1 MNAFKRGTLQPS
13 RTGASHGPA
22 TRITVYHEILRQIDE
37 PTQGLQ
43 IASLQTGIPMT
54 RTAHRRYANR
64 TQTPFAKSVPATCP
78 QPHVDGKAT
87 LRHNRLMLAMALAVG
102 LAVFQPAEASH
113 AAPAEASHAAP
124 AEASHAA
131 MERVPIVL
139 IGPGCDTHENELSRA
154 LLTLQGVNAAHF
166 HRIADHV
173 LVDITVGIIMP
184 EELVHHLNTAATS
197 WQCRAEIMQSC
208 ITADPAPHTRI
219 NAP

>member
-1 MNAFKRGTLQPS
+1 MNAFKRGTLRPS
-13 RTGASHGPA
+13 RTGASHGP
-22 TRITVYHEILRQIDE
+22 TTCLTVYHEILRQIDE

-64 TQTPFAKSVPATCP
+64 MQMPFAKSVPATCP
-78 QPHVDGKAT
+78 QPHVDGKAS
-87 LRHNRLMLAMALAVG
+87 LRHNRLMLAMALTVG

-113 AAPAEASHAAP
+113 AA
-124 AEASHAA
+124 
-131 MERVPIVL
+131 MERVPVVL

-166 HRIADHV
+166 HRVPEHV
-173 LVDITVGIIMP
+173 LVDITVGIIVP

-208 ITADPAPHTRI
+208 ITAAPVPRTGI

>member
-1 MNAFKRGTLQPS
+1 
-13 RTGASHGPA
+13 
-22 TRITVYHEILRQIDE
+22 
-37 PTQGLQ
+37 
-43 IASLQTGIPMT
+43 MT

-64 TQTPFAKSVPATCP
+64 TQTPFAKSVPVTCP

-113 AAPAEASHAAP
+113 AA
-124 AEASHAA
+124 
-131 MERVPIVL
+131 MERVPVVL

-173 LVDITVGIIMP
+173 LVDITVGIILP

-208 ITADPAPHTRI
+208 ITADPAPHTRT

>member
-1 MNAFKRGTLQPS
+1 MNLPKGFRSLP
-13 RTGASHGPA
+13 
-22 TRITVYHEILRQIDE
+22 
-37 PTQGLQ
+37 
-43 IASLQTGIPMT
+43 LQTGIPMT

-78 QPHVDGKAT
+78 QPHVDGKAS
-87 LRHNRLMLAMALAVG
+87 LRHNCLMLVMALTVG

-113 AAPAEASHAAP
+113 AA
-124 AEASHAA
+124 
-131 MERVPIVL
+131 MERVPVVL

-166 HRIADHV
+166 HRIPEHV
-173 LVDITVGIIMP
+173 LVDITVGMIVP
-184 EELVHHLNTAATS
+184 EELVHRLNTAATS

-208 ITADPAPHTRI
+208 ITADLASHTGI

>member
-1 MNAFKRGTLQPS
+1 M
-13 RTGASHGPA
+13 
-22 TRITVYHEILRQIDE
+22 
-37 PTQGLQ
+37 TQ
-43 IASLQTGIPMT
+43 TT
-54 RTAHRRYANR
+54 HRRCANR

-87 LRHNRLMLAMALAVG
+87 LRHSRLVLAMALTVG

-113 AAPAEASHAAP
+113 AA
-124 AEASHAA
+124 
-131 MERVPIVL
+131 MERVPVAL

-173 LVDITVGIIMP
+173 LVDITVGIIVP

-219 NAP
+219 HAP

>member
-1 MNAFKRGTLQPS
+1 MNTFKRRTLQPS
-13 RTGASHGPA
+13 RTGSSHGPT
-22 TRITVYHEILRQIDE
+22 TRITVYHEILKQIDE

-54 RTAHRRYANR
+54 RTAHRRYENR
-64 TQTPFAKSVPATCP
+64 TQPPFANRVPATCP

-87 LRHNRLMLAMALAVG
+87 LRHNRLMLAMALTVG

-113 AAPAEASHAAP
+113 AA
-124 AEASHAA
+124 
-131 MERVPIVL
+131 MERVPVVL

-173 LVDITVGIIMP
+173 LVDITVGIIVP

-197 WQCRAEIMQSC
+197 WLCRAEIMQSC

-219 NAP
+219 HAP

>member
-1 MNAFKRGTLQPS
+1 MVRQLASPS
-13 RTGASHGPA
+13 TMRS
-22 TRITVYHEILRQIDE
+22 VRQIDV

-87 LRHNRLMLAMALAVG
+87 LRHNRLMLAMALTVG
-102 LAVFQPAEASH
+102 LAVFQPGEV
-113 AAPAEASHAAP
+113 
-124 AEASHAA
+124 SHAA
-131 MERVPIVL
+131 MERVPVML
-139 IGPGCDTHENELSRA
+139 TGPGCDTHENELSKA

-166 HRIADHV
+166 HRIPDHV
-173 LVDITVGIIMP
+173 LVDITVGIIVP
-184 EELVHHLNTAATS
+184 EELVHRLNTAATS

-208 ITADPAPHTRI
+208 ITADLAPHTGI

>member
-1 MNAFKRGTLQPS
+1 MNAFKRRILQPS
-13 RTGASHGPA
+13 RTGASHGPT
-22 TRITVYHEILRQIDE
+22 TRITVSHKILRQIDE

-43 IASLQTGIPMT
+43 IASLQTGIPVT
-54 RTAHRRYANR
+54 RTAHRRYENR

-87 LRHNRLMLAMALAVG
+87 LRHNRLMLAMALTVG

-113 AAPAEASHAAP
+113 AA
-124 AEASHAA
+124 
-131 MERVPIVL
+131 MERVPVVL

-173 LVDITVGIIMP
+173 LVDITVGIIVP

-208 ITADPAPHTRI
+208 ITADLAPHTRI

>member
-13 RTGASHGPA
+13 RTGASHGPT
-22 TRITVYHEILRQIDE
+22 TRIIVYHEILRQIDE

-43 IASLQTGIPMT
+43 IAPLQTGIPMT

-64 TQTPFAKSVPATCP
+64 LQTPFAKSVPATCP
-78 QPHVDGKAT
+78 QPHVDGKAS
-87 LRHNRLMLAMALAVG
+87 LRHNRLMLAMAFTVG
-102 LAVFQPAEASH
+102 LAVFQPG
-113 AAPAEASHAAP
+113 
-124 AEASHAA
+124 EASHAA
-131 MERVPIVL
+131 MERVPVVL

-166 HRIADHV
+166 HRIPEHV
-173 LVDITVGIIMP
+173 LVDITVGIIVP
-184 EELVHHLNTAATS
+184 EELVRHLNTAATS

-208 ITADPAPHTRI
+208 ITADLAPHTGI

>member
-13 RTGASHGPA
+13 RTGASRGPT
-22 TRITVYHEILRQIDE
+22 TRITVYHEIIRQIDE
-37 PTQGLQ
+37 PTQRFQ
-43 IASLQTGIPMT
+43 VAPLQTGIPMT

-64 TQTPFAKSVPATCP
+64 TQTSFAKSVPATCP
-78 QPHVDGKAT
+78 QPHVDGKAS
-87 LRHNRLMLAMALAVG
+87 LRHNRLMLAMALTVG
-102 LAVFQPAEASH
+102 LAVFQ
-113 AAPAEASHAAP
+113 P

-154 LLTLQGVNAAHF
+154 LLALQGVNAAHF
-166 HRIADHV
+166 HRIPEHV
-173 LVDITVGIIMP
+173 LVDITVGIIVP
-184 EELVHHLNTAATS
+184 EKLVHHLNTAATS

-208 ITADPAPHTRI
+208 ITADLAPRSGI

>member
-1 MNAFKRGTLQPS
+1 MNAFKRRILQLS
-13 RTGASHGPA
+13 RTGASHGPT
-22 TRITVYHEILRQIDE
+22 TRLTVYHEILRQIDE
-37 PTQGLQ
+37 ATKGLQ

-54 RTAHRRYANR
+54 QTAHRRYANR
-64 TQTPFAKSVPATCP
+64 MQTPFAKSVPPTCP

-87 LRHNRLMLAMALAVG
+87 LRHNRLMLAMALIVG

-113 AAPAEASHAAP
+113 AA
-124 AEASHAA
+124 
-131 MERVPIVL
+131 MERVPVVL
-139 IGPGCDTHENELSRA
+139 IGPGCDTHEDELSRA

-173 LVDITVGIIMP
+173 LVDITVGTVVP

-208 ITADPAPHTRI
+208 ITADLAPPTRI

>member
-13 RTGASHGPA
+13 RTGALHGPT
-22 TRITVYHEILRQIDE
+22 TRITVYHEILRHIDG

-43 IASLQTGIPMT
+43 IASLQTGILMT
-54 RTAHRRYANR
+54 RTAHRRYTNR
-64 TQTPFAKSVPATCP
+64 PQTPFAKSVPAPCP
-78 QPHVDGKAT
+78 QPQVDGKAT
-87 LRHNRLMLAMALAVG
+87 LRHNRLMLAMALTVG

-113 AAPAEASHAAP
+113 AA
-124 AEASHAA
+124 
-131 MERVPIVL
+131 MERVPVVL

-154 LLTLQGVNAAHF
+154 LLAVQGVNAAHF

-173 LVDITVGIIMP
+173 LVDITVGKIAP

-208 ITADPAPHTRI
+208 ITADPAPH
-219 NAP
+219 PQ

>member
-1 MNAFKRGTLQPS
+1 MNAFKRGTLQLS
-13 RTGASHGPA
+13 RTGVSHGPT

-87 LRHNRLMLAMALAVG
+87 LRHNRLMLAMALTVG

-113 AAPAEASHAAP
+113 AA
-124 AEASHAA
+124 
-131 MERVPIVL
+131 MERVPVVL

-173 LVDITVGIIMP
+173 LVDITVGIIVP

-208 ITADPAPHTRI
+208 ITADLAPHTRI

>member
-1 MNAFKRGTLQPS
+1 MNAFKRGTLQLS
-13 RTGASHGPA
+13 RTGASHGPT

-87 LRHNRLMLAMALAVG
+87 FRHNRLMLAMALTVG

-113 AAPAEASHAAP
+113 AA
-124 AEASHAA
+124 
-131 MERVPIVL
+131 MERVPVVL

-173 LVDITVGIIMP
+173 LVDITVGIIVP

-208 ITADPAPHTRI
+208 ITADLAPHTRI

>member
-13 RTGASHGPA
+13 RTGTSHGPT

-43 IASLQTGIPMT
+43 IASLQIGIPMT
-54 RTAHRRYANR
+54 RTVHRRYADR

-87 LRHNRLMLAMALAVG
+87 LRYNRLMLAMALTVG

-113 AAPAEASHAAP
+113 AA
-124 AEASHAA
+124 
-131 MERVPIVL
+131 MERVPVVL

-173 LVDITVGIIMP
+173 LVDITVGIIVP

-208 ITADPAPHTRI
+208 ITVAPAPHTRI
-219 NAP
+219 TAP

>member
-13 RTGASHGPA
+13 RTGASHGPT

-37 PTQGLQ
+37 STQGLQ

-78 QPHVDGKAT
+78 QPHVDGKAS
-87 LRHNRLMLAMALAVG
+87 LRHNRLMLAMAFTVG
-102 LAVFQPAEASH
+102 LAVFQPG
-113 AAPAEASHAAP
+113 
-124 AEASHAA
+124 EASHAA
-131 MERVPIVL
+131 MERVPVVL

-166 HRIADHV
+166 HRIPDHV
-173 LVDITVGIIMP
+173 LVDITVGIIVP

-208 ITADPAPHTRI
+208 ITADLAPHTGI

>member
-1 MNAFKRGTLQPS
+1 MNAFKRGILQPS
-13 RTGASHGPA
+13 RTGTSHGPT
-22 TRITVYHEILRQIDE
+22 TRLTVYHEILRQIDE

-43 IASLQTGIPMT
+43 IASLQMGIPMT

-78 QPHVDGKAT
+78 QPHVDGKAS

-113 AAPAEASHAAP
+113 AA
-124 AEASHAA
+124 
-131 MERVPIVL
+131 MERVPVVL

-173 LVDITVGIIMP
+173 LVDITVGIIVP
-184 EELVHHLNTAATS
+184 EELVRHLNTAATS

-208 ITADPAPHTRI
+208 ITADPAPHIRKD
-219 NAP
+219 AP